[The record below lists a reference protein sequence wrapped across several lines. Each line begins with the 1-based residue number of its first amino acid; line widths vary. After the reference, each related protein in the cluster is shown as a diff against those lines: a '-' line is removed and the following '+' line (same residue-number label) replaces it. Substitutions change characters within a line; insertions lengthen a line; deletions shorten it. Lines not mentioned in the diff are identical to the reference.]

1 MIEILIILTNLVKV
15 KYLVNELWERCK
27 TWENWE
33 KISLDKMMLKY
44 KGKYCLTRVLFFN
57 KPIRG

>member
-1 MIEILIILTNLVKV
+1 MIEILINLTILVKV

-27 TWENWE
+27 VWENWE
-33 KISLDKMMLKY
+33 KISLDEMMLKY
-44 KGKYCLTRVLFFN
+44 KGKYCFTSILFLN